1 MYPAYGIDKAQK
13 IDKKNVVAADY
24 ISFTVGI
31 VPLYSYI
38 FLQVRC
44 FIVLWHG
51 RETNITPDATIYSYF
66 HTMKRLTVVTG
77 APNFLSVIL

>member
-1 MYPAYGIDKAQK
+1 MALIKHRKLLYFFFLI
-13 IDKKNVVAADY
+13 VAADY

-38 FLQVRC
+38 FFYKFV
-44 FIVLWHG
+44 WHG

-77 APNFLSVIL
+77 APNFLSVNL